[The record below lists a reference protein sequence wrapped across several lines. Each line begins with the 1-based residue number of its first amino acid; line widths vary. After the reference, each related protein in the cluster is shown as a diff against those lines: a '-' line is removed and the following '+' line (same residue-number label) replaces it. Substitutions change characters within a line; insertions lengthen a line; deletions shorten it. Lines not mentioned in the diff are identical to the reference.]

1 MSNISDFINE
11 YGQPSTQKVYR
22 GAIICFLEH
31 IYGCKRE
38 GRRSTNAEME
48 AFEKLADQYITEERD
63 HSKDVLSFVSILRDK
78 PPKTAK
84 VYMAGLKEWLSFNDI
99 EFTHKQAKSIRKGMP
114 KGGARS
120 VEMDMDVL
128 TIRTII
134 SHMDIKGKAL
144 ILTLASSGMRIGE
157 ALSITLE
164 DIHLNE
170 EPPSIDIRGE
180 NTKNKNLRFTFI
192 STEAKESLVEWLKVR
207 DRYLEASINKN
218 KGLIDS
224 GISGSKTIDDNRL
237 FPFSEG
243 TVSQIWT
250 NALEKAEFKFV
261 DRGTHRLQLRIH
273 QLRKFFLSQLK
284 LGCPAEIV
292 EALAGH
298 EGYLTE
304 AYRRYT
310 RKQMSEF
317 YIKNEHLLYINMPED
332 VGKIRT
338 EFRVEMDETNSI
350 VKGLVLENQSLKQM
364 MDNVRQLLLSEL
376 NLDIAKTDFAQKLEE
391 FRKKETGLF
400 KITDK

>member
-1 MSNISDFINE
+1 MTLSEFLNE

-22 GAIICFLEH
+22 TSIICFLEH
-31 IYGCKRE
+31 VYEFKRQ
-38 GRRSTNAEME
+38 GKRCTDVEME
-48 AFEKLADQYITEERD
+48 QFEKLAEQYISEERD
-63 HSKDVLSFVSILRDK
+63 HSKDMLSFISSLKDK
-78 PPKTAK
+78 PPMTAK
-84 VYMAGLKEWLSFNDI
+84 AYVTGLKEWLSFNDI
-99 EFTHKQAKSIRKGMP
+99 EFTNKEAKSIKKKMP
-114 KGGARS
+114 KGGVRTT
-120 VEMDMDVL
+120 EKDMDTV

-180 NTKNKNLRFTFI
+180 NTKNKNLRYTFI
-192 STEAKESLVEWLKVR
+192 SKECKEVMIEWLKVR
-207 DRYLEASINKN
+207 DRYLESSLNKN

-224 GISGSKTIDDNRL
+224 GISGSKTIDDDRL
-237 FPFSEG
+237 FPFSDG
-243 TVSQIWT
+243 TVSQIWL
-250 NALEKAEFKFV
+250 NALEKAEFNFV

-273 QLRKFFLSQLK
+273 QLRKFFRSQLA
-284 LGCPAEIV
+284 LGCPVDIV
-292 EALAGH
+292 EALMGH
-298 EGYLTE
+298 EGYLTD

-310 RKQMSEF
+310 KKQMSEF

-350 VKGLVLENQSLKQM
+350 VKGLVLENQSLKLM

-391 FRKKETGLF
+391 FRKKEVGIF